1 MSSQQTSTGAHEA
14 YTKYDESLGRRN
26 SSRLPDTRQGSQR
39 TRSNRPHSMH
49 ERANSLRNTQTGER
63 ITTPSKRWTPHVD
76 VPNHEAFGRG
86 APGSPEPQL
95 GHPGHVV
102 PPHVAAAA
110 PPPQQQQLYASSL
123 PSSPEPLV
131 TAQQIQQQQQL
142 QLQMQQQMQH
152 QDAYAPMAAAAAPTA
167 YGVMP
172 ISTFPPNNNRSTTPQ
187 SWKSATPPGALVPAN
202 AAAPGMTLQLSVP
215 KDLTEA
221 ITDLRDSVVH
231 NTDLLSQLI
240 SKQPG
245 GNGDDAAAKKKPVSL
260 HEPIKKAFKVMVE
273 CKVIFLKI
281 GEIETL
287 KEQYNAEVYVQAK
300 WREPE
305 LDGLSAEK
313 LAEVD
318 FNYYWNPNLYVEN
331 AQSQTKE
338 KVWSTAVL
346 DEVGEC
352 YIIERRR
359 MKGVFAETLE
369 LNDFPFDCQ
378 DLTVTITTE
387 RSEKE
392 LELVPDLKEDSAVN
406 LTQFVEQQEWT
417 IHQYIETNI
426 ALRFNEYSYS
436 KQKHPVF
443 AVTSRASRKPGY
455 FYWNIFLVMFFIS
468 TLSFATFSVKPE
480 LPQNRLQ
487 LTFTLLLTKVAFK
500 FTVSQ
505 SLPRISYLTYLDKYI
520 LAMMIMLYMVCI
532 WFATVTALSEWDKE
546 WALGIDNYAFYTMVC
561 IYLGFHIV
569 FALWLYFDACQGRRS
584 MFMKDKEMQRK
595 IAETNKKQQ
604 DDLIGGS

>member
-1 MSSQQTSTGAHEA
+1 M
-14 YTKYDESLGRRN
+14 
-26 SSRLPDTRQGSQR
+26 
-39 TRSNRPHSMH
+39 
-49 ERANSLRNTQTGER
+49 
-63 ITTPSKRWTPHVD
+63 
-76 VPNHEAFGRG
+76 
-86 APGSPEPQL
+86 
-95 GHPGHVV
+95 
-102 PPHVAAAA
+102 
-110 PPPQQQQLYASSL
+110 
-123 PSSPEPLV
+123 
-131 TAQQIQQQQQL
+131 
-142 QLQMQQQMQH
+142 QMQ
-152 QDAYAPMAAAAAPTA
+152 DNNSGAGAPTA
-167 YGVMP
+167 YGMHP
-172 ISTFPPNNNRSTTPQ
+172 ISSFPPNNNRSPTPQ
-187 SWKSATPPGALVPAN
+187 SWKSVTPPGALVPAGAATN
-202 AAAPGMTLQLSVP
+202 SAAAAALGGGGSAFLLQLSVP
-215 KDLTEA
+215 KDLTDA
-221 ITDLRDSVVH
+221 IADLRDSVVH

-240 SKQPG
+240 GKHPG
-245 GNGDDAAAKKKPVSL
+245 GNGEEAAAKKKPVSM
-260 HEPIKKAFKVMVE
+260 HEPIKKDFKVMVE

-313 LAEVD
+313 LSEVD
-318 FNYYWNPNLYVEN
+318 YEYYWNPNLYVEN

-468 TLSFATFSVKPE
+468 TLSFATFSVKPS

-532 WFATVTALSEWDKE
+532 WFASVTVLSEWDAT
-546 WALGIDNYAFYTMVC
+546 WAMGIDNYAFYTMVC
-561 IYLGFHIV
+561 IYIGFHIV

-595 IAETNKKQQ
+595 IAETSKKQQ

>member
-1 MSSQQTSTGAHEA
+1 MNNGQ
-14 YTKYDESLGRRN
+14 
-26 SSRLPDTRQGSQR
+26 
-39 TRSNRPHSMH
+39 
-49 ERANSLRNTQTGER
+49 
-63 ITTPSKRWTPHVD
+63 
-76 VPNHEAFGRG
+76 
-86 APGSPEPQL
+86 
-95 GHPGHVV
+95 
-102 PPHVAAAA
+102 
-110 PPPQQQQLYASSL
+110 L
-123 PSSPEPLV
+123 PSVIVASASP
-131 TAQQIQQQQQL
+131 TL
-142 QLQMQQQMQH
+142 QS
-152 QDAYAPMAAAAAPTA
+152 APSA
-167 YGVMP
+167 YGVLP
-172 ISTFPPNNNRSTTPQ
+172 ISNNNGNGAFSPNNRSPTPQ
-187 SWKSATPPGALVPAN
+187 SWKSATPPGALVPASN
-202 AAAPGMTLQLSVP
+202 NSSPGGGSGLTLQLAVP
-215 KDLTEA
+215 RDLTEA
-221 ITDLRDSVVH
+221 ICDLRDSVVH

-245 GNGDDAAAKKKPVSL
+245 GNGDDAAGGGGAAAKKKAVSL
-260 HEPIKKAFKVMVE
+260 HEPIKKPFKVMVE

-318 FNYYWNPNLYVEN
+318 FSYYWNPNLYVEN

-346 DEVGEC
+346 DEIGEC

-455 FYWNIFLVMFFIS
+455 FYWNIFRRIIFLC
-468 TLSFATFSVKPE
+468 
-480 LPQNRLQ
+480 
-487 LTFTLLLTKVAFK
+487 TK
-500 FTVSQ
+500 
-505 SLPRISYLTYLDKYI
+505 
-520 LAMMIMLYMVCI
+520 
-532 WFATVTALSEWDKE
+532 
-546 WALGIDNYAFYTMVC
+546 
-561 IYLGFHIV
+561 
-569 FALWLYFDACQGRRS
+569 
-584 MFMKDKEMQRK
+584 
-595 IAETNKKQQ
+595 
-604 DDLIGGS
+604 